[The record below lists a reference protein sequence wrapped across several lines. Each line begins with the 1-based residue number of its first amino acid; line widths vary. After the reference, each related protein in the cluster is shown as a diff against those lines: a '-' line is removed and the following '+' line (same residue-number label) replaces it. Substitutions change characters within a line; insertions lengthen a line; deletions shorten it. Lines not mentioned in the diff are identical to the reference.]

1 MYKKQMK
8 TRKGAVMSWRNMKL
22 AWKFSLG
29 FGSII
34 LLVVLVG
41 VWSISGVNNILYDAE
56 EVIGGNKLRGEIA
69 QKEVDHLN
77 WAKSLSAFLNDEKVT
92 TLTVQED
99 PQQCAFGKWYYS
111 DERELAETMVPELSK
126 YLEQIEGPHN
136 HLHATAKKIKE
147 LYRNVDLHLP
157 QFLSEK
163 ESDHLKW
170 SNSVYAFL
178 LEKKSEVG
186 VETDHHLCG
195 LGKFLYGDKGRELA
209 KTDNTFSRLLEDIKG
224 PHQKLHESAKKIE
237 RIGSANPEAK
247 EFFETETLPNLEVT
261 QNILGQIK
269 GHVQEL
275 IASTNKAR
283 NIYASETVPALE
295 SVQTLLSNINNTT
308 SENIM
313 TDAEMIAEARQ
324 TRMGVIIFIL
334 VAIPIGVLLAFII
347 ARGIKNP
354 LQKVVDTIQQ
364 VERGVFQFRVGLNQK
379 DEIGQLAYAV
389 DRMSDGLNKKA
400 DLADEISKGKLD
412 VQVEL
417 ASEDDQLGNS
427 LKKMVSVLR
436 EVINN
441 VRLAS
446 DNVTSGSQAMSSSS
460 EEMSQGASEQAASAE
475 EASSSI
481 EQMTANI
488 RQNADNAMETE
499 KIAIKTAEDAGAGG
513 EAVQKTVLAM
523 KEIAEKIMIIEEI
536 SRQTNLLALNAA
548 IEAARAGEHGKGFA
562 VVAAEVR
569 KLAERSQV
577 AAAEIS
583 DLSVSSVDV
592 AENAGNLLNVIVPNI
607 EKTAELVQEIAA
619 ASKEQDAGAEQISR
633 AIQQLDQVIQQNA
646 SASEEMAST
655 AEELSSQSEQLQS
668 MIAYFKMDAQASRLI
683 NSAGFENVSNAK
695 QDTFKPV
702 QKALPQYESTDE
714 DNDFSSLE
722 GDVPKKGNGEMK
734 QESVHID
741 INGSADRLDNEFERY

>member
-1 MYKKQMK
+1 MK
-8 TRKGAVMSWRNMKL
+8 IGVKL
-22 AWKFSLG
+22 SLG
-29 FGSII
+29 FGII
-34 LLVVLVG
+34 ITLIIVLGIIGVYQLNNVTEEYGVKLKAHQDTNMYSDELVSDLLQVRRREKDFIAREDLKYVDMVNTHIEEGKATADQIIKLNIDPQIVEKANKIKNEFDEYKAG
-41 VWSISGVNNILYDAE
+41 FKQFSDAMIAIGLDENSG
-56 EVIGGNKLRGEIA
+56 LRGEFRDA
-69 QKEVDHLN
+69 AHDVEKVLVDNDLKVGEVDYLTLRKHEKDYLIRG
-77 WAKSLSAFLNDEKVT
+77 DEKYIDKNTQSLMALKQV
-92 TLTVQED
+92 VN
-99 PQQCAFGKWYYS
+99 KS
-111 DERELAETMVPELSK
+111 NLSPAMK
-126 YLEQIEGPHN
+126 
-136 HLHATAKKIKE
+136 
-147 LYRNVDLHLP
+147 
-157 QFLSEK
+157 
-163 ESDHLKW
+163 
-170 SNSVYAFL
+170 
-178 LEKKSEVG
+178 
-186 VETDHHLCG
+186 
-195 LGKFLYGDKGRELA
+195 
-209 KTDNTFSRLLEDIKG
+209 
-224 PHQKLHESAKKIE
+224 
-237 RIGSANPEAK
+237 
-247 EFFETETLPNLEVT
+247 
-261 QNILGQIK
+261 
-269 GHVQEL
+269 
-275 IASTNKAR
+275 R
-283 NIYASETVPALE
+283 NINE
-295 SVQTLLSNINNTT
+295 
-308 SENIM
+308 
-313 TDAEMIAEARQ
+313 
-324 TRMGVIIFIL
+324 
-334 VAIPIGVLLAFII
+334 
-347 ARGIKNP
+347 
-354 LQKVVDTIQQ
+354 
-364 VERGVFQFRVGLNQK
+364 
-379 DEIGQLAYAV
+379 
-389 DRMSDGLNKKA
+389 
-400 DLADEISKGKLD
+400 KLD
-412 VQVEL
+412 VYQEAFKSLVEYKNDSTAILAQIKSVSDSAMVDAELIEEISTKQGMLEEKEVSESSASAQILMWILIAASGLLGIGFAYFITRSIVKPLDKAVETARRMAVGDLGMTIDVKSKDETGILLGAMKEMVEANRQVAQSANNIAGGDL
-417 ASEDDQLGNS
+417 TVKISPRSNEDTL
-427 LKKMVSVLR
+427 LKALSSMVKNLTD
-436 EVINN
+436 VINN